1 MKLFTK
7 TIDKKLFAQYDKG
20 SDLKNQKVIAKIFNP
35 YGRGTWYILNSDP
48 EDPDYLWAITDLFE
62 IEIGSVS
69 RNELENIKVPPF
81 RLPLERDMYFDEI
94 NAYEL
99 YQGLKEGKRY
109 DDGGYMAN
117 GGQVNTRELNKKIK
131 DYYIKTYPTDD
142 LGQEINDKITFK
154 EFWAYLSQGYDVYD
168 VLEVSDSLVRERVFQ
183 KLSEIYAVDYDVVY
197 KMWLRGSKYGNGG
210 YMADGGIV
218 KNINED
224 LVTINAK
231 LKRLEEINSE
241 DAYRQTQMLRKQKSA
256 LEALLLIYDDEPKNT
271 EIMYKAGQHYP
282 KSSNGGYMA
291 NGGNVSTKYAIVDED
306 TDRIYFKSTDKK
318 FVELKFKEFQEIYP
332 TANLSIIE
340 FTNSYANGGYMADG
354 GGIGDDFGYHI
365 INKEVELKNG
375 KRIFLTKG
383 RYFWSNELGD
393 DSPSGIYYLTKD
405 GEFISSDM
413 VKFPLKAKGGYMA
426 KGGEMKTNVSNFG
439 KKGTGFDNPK
449 YKVSY
454 DQRGVML
461 KPTTDFKT
469 LGSKLVVSKLA
480 NGSYK
485 WDVVLQ
491 NGDIYQTK
499 TGFNTSDDAINDY
512 MKSSYAKGGYMAGGG
527 FLKDAKYVSKRN
539 ISSITLE
546 VDGKSV
552 TLKGEDLVDGV
563 YVKKTQS
570 ATKSATKTKVDTKE
584 VANKLTDLSYDVW
597 DKLKIESGSQIYAS
611 DATQKKLN
619 KEFKTIG
626 IDEIYSKLT
635 KPERKKV
642 SDILTDENQHSLR
655 NYLGLRGY
663 NGEQE
668 FNSYKTMFEES
679 KNYKRPY
686 VLNPKNFDR
695 VLAEGAALGDSTY
708 LVKVAEEYAEKEYG
722 KKVKKGA
729 GVAKAKKVGDKYD
742 YSQVTVFFQDGTQ
755 ETFEREDFEEFF
767 EIED

>member
-109 DDGGYMAN
+109 
-117 GGQVNTRELNKKIK
+117 
-131 DYYIKTYPTDD
+131 
-142 LGQEINDKITFK
+142 
-154 EFWAYLSQGYDVYD
+154 
-168 VLEVSDSLVRERVFQ
+168 
-183 KLSEIYAVDYDVVY
+183 
-197 KMWLRGSKYGNGG
+197 
-210 YMADGGIV
+210 ADGGETTKVDEFGSMSFRGVYDDYEMIVISKESEKDGGEIHTDRFLVSAKDINEAKKITEDLWRKNFNDSDLSIV
-218 KNINED
+218 KIMS
-224 LVTINAK
+224 
-231 LKRLEEINSE
+231 EE
-241 DAYRQTQMLRKQKSA
+241 AYRFKKINGLD
-256 LEALLLIYDDEPKNT
+256 IYDN
-271 EIMYKAGQHYP
+271 
-282 KSSNGGYMA
+282 
-291 NGGNVSTKYAIVDED
+291 
-306 TDRIYFKSTDKK
+306 
-318 FVELKFKEFQEIYP
+318 
-332 TANLSIIE
+332 
-340 FTNSYANGGYMADG
+340 
-354 GGIGDDFGYHI
+354 
-365 INKEVELKNG
+365 
-375 KRIFLTKG
+375 
-383 RYFWSNELGD
+383 
-393 DSPSGIYYLTKD
+393 
-405 GEFISSDM
+405 
-413 VKFPLKAKGGYMA
+413 
-426 KGGEMKTNVSNFG
+426 
-439 KKGTGFDNPK
+439 
-449 YKVSY
+449 
-454 DQRGVML
+454 
-461 KPTTDFKT
+461 
-469 LGSKLVVSKLA
+469 
-480 NGSYK
+480 
-485 WDVVLQ
+485 
-491 NGDIYQTK
+491 
-499 TGFNTSDDAINDY
+499 
-512 MKSSYAKGGYMAGGG
+512 GGYMAGGG

-668 FNSYKTMFEES
+668 YNSYVTMYEDGI
-679 KNYKRPY
+679 KKYKRAY

-742 YSQVTVFFQDGTQ
+742 YSEVTVFFQDGTQ

>member
-7 TIDKKLFAQYDKG
+7 SIDKKLFAQYDKG

-109 DDGGYMAN
+109 DDGGKLEMSDIYEKIGKFYISPEFNREKAKTLPYN
-117 GGQVNTRELNKKIK
+117 VINIEGNIVYRAESKEDAKDWISQRQNT
-131 DYYIKTYPTDD
+131 
-142 LGQEINDKITFK
+142 
-154 EFWAYLSQGYDVYD
+154 
-168 VLEVSDSLVRERVFQ
+168 
-183 KLSEIYAVDYDVVY
+183 IYAD
-197 KMWLRGSKYGNGG
+197 
-210 YMADGGIV
+210 
-218 KNINED
+218 
-224 LVTINAK
+224 
-231 LKRLEEINSE
+231 
-241 DAYRQTQMLRKQKSA
+241 
-256 LEALLLIYDDEPKNT
+256 
-271 EIMYKAGQHYP
+271 
-282 KSSNGGYMA
+282 
-291 NGGNVSTKYAIVDED
+291 
-306 TDRIYFKSTDKK
+306 
-318 FVELKFKEFQEIYP
+318 
-332 TANLSIIE
+332 
-340 FTNSYANGGYMADG
+340 
-354 GGIGDDFGYHI
+354 
-365 INKEVELKNG
+365 
-375 KRIFLTKG
+375 
-383 RYFWSNELGD
+383 
-393 DSPSGIYYLTKD
+393 
-405 GEFISSDM
+405 
-413 VKFPLKAKGGYMA
+413 GGYMA
-426 KGGEMKTNVSNFG
+426 KGGILKVDDYVWNAVGNKLIVDKVTDDEYFLIGFG
-439 KKGTGFDNPK
+439 QSSPSPFSKQKVDNYIETGEWT
-449 YKVSY
+449 
-454 DQRGVML
+454 L
-461 KPTTDFKT
+461 KPKM
-469 LGSKLVVSKLA
+469 A
-480 NGSYK
+480 NS
-485 WDVVLQ
+485 
-491 NGDIYQTK
+491 
-499 TGFNTSDDAINDY
+499 
-512 MKSSYAKGGYMAGGG
+512 GYMAEGGFVVYDKNFDENGKMKITIIGKHKTRLAAKKSAYGTGYNITDMETFEEMYGDKMNNGG

-546 VDGKSV
+546 LDGKSV

-563 YVKKTQS
+563 YVKKT
-570 ATKSATKTKVDTKE
+570 KSATKTPTKTKVDVKE
-584 VANKLTDLSYDVW
+584 VANKLSDLYYDVW
-597 DKLKIESGSQIYAS
+597 DKLKIESGSQIYSS

-619 KEFKTIG
+619 KELKNIG

-668 FNSYKTMFEES
+668 YNSYVTMYEDNM
-679 KNYKRPY
+679 KNYKRAY

-695 VLAEGAALGDSTY
+695 VLAEGGGLGDSTY
-708 LVKVAEEYAEKEYG
+708 LVEVAEEYAEKEYG

-742 YSQVTVFFQDGTQ
+742 YSEVTVFFQDGTQ

>member
-7 TIDKKLFAQYDKG
+7 SIDKKLFAQYDKG

-109 DDGGYMAN
+109 DDGGYMAK
-117 GGQVNTRELNKKIK
+117 GGILKVDDYVWNAVGNKLIVDKV
-131 DYYIKTYPTDD
+131 TDD
-142 LGQEINDKITFK
+142 EYFLIGFGQSSPSPFSK
-154 EFWAYLSQGYDVYD
+154 
-168 VLEVSDSLVRERVFQ
+168 Q
-183 KLSEIYAVDYDVVY
+183 KVDNYIETGEWTLKP
-197 KMWLRGSKYGNGG
+197 KMANSG
-210 YMADGGIV
+210 YMAEGGFV
-218 KNINED
+218 VYDKNFDENGKMKI
-224 LVTINAK
+224 TIIGKHKTRLAAK
-231 LKRLEEINSE
+231 
-241 DAYRQTQMLRKQKSA
+241 KSA
-256 LEALLLIYDDEPKNT
+256 Y
-271 EIMYKAGQHYP
+271 
-282 KSSNGGYMA
+282 
-291 NGGNVSTKYAIVDED
+291 
-306 TDRIYFKSTDKK
+306 
-318 FVELKFKEFQEIYP
+318 
-332 TANLSIIE
+332 
-340 FTNSYANGGYMADG
+340 
-354 GGIGDDFGYHI
+354 
-365 INKEVELKNG
+365 
-375 KRIFLTKG
+375 
-383 RYFWSNELGD
+383 
-393 DSPSGIYYLTKD
+393 
-405 GEFISSDM
+405 
-413 VKFPLKAKGGYMA
+413 
-426 KGGEMKTNVSNFG
+426 
-439 KKGTGFDNPK
+439 GTGYNI
-449 YKVSY
+449 
-454 DQRGVML
+454 
-461 KPTTDFKT
+461 TDMETFEEM
-469 LGSKLVVSKLA
+469 
-480 NGSYK
+480 Y
-485 WDVVLQ
+485 
-491 NGDIYQTK
+491 GDK
-499 TGFNTSDDAINDY
+499 MNN
-512 MKSSYAKGGYMAGGG
+512 GG

-546 VDGKSV
+546 LDGKSV

-563 YVKKTQS
+563 YVKKT
-570 ATKSATKTKVDTKE
+570 KSATKTPTKTKVDVKE
-584 VANKLTDLSYDVW
+584 VANKLSDLYYDVW
-597 DKLKIESGSQIYAS
+597 DKLKIESGSQIYSS

-619 KEFKTIG
+619 KELKNIG

-668 FNSYKTMFEES
+668 YNSYVTMYEDNM
-679 KNYKRPY
+679 KNYKRAY

-695 VLAEGAALGDSTY
+695 VLAEGGGLGDSTY

-742 YSQVTVFFQDGTQ
+742 YSEVTVFFQDGTQ

>member
-7 TIDKKLFAQYDKG
+7 SIDKKLFAQYDKG

-109 DDGGYMAN
+109 ADGGETTKVDEFGSMSFRGVYDDYEMIVISKESEKD
-117 GGQVNTRELNKKIK
+117 GGEIHTDRFLVSAKDINEAKKITEDLWRK
-131 DYYIKTYPTDD
+131 NFNDSDLSIVKIMSEEAYRFKKINGLDIYY
-142 LGQEINDKITFK
+142 
-154 EFWAYLSQGYDVYD
+154 
-168 VLEVSDSLVRERVFQ
+168 
-183 KLSEIYAVDYDVVY
+183 
-197 KMWLRGSKYGNGG
+197 NGG
-210 YMADGGIV
+210 YMADGGQLRSYKTFVEEYPDKKIYVRV
-218 KNINED
+218 KFAGADKDVQNYTANEENKKRA
-224 LVTINAK
+224 ISFA
-231 LKRLEEINSE
+231 KRLAEKNNGTYEGF
-241 DAYRQTQMLRKQKSA
+241 K
-256 LEALLLIYDDEPKNT
+256 IYT
-271 EIMYKAGQHYP
+271 Y
-282 KSSNGGYMA
+282 
-291 NGGNVSTKYAIVDED
+291 
-306 TDRIYFKSTDKK
+306 
-318 FVELKFKEFQEIYP
+318 
-332 TANLSIIE
+332 
-340 FTNSYANGGYMADG
+340 
-354 GGIGDDFGYHI
+354 
-365 INKEVELKNG
+365 
-375 KRIFLTKG
+375 
-383 RYFWSNELGD
+383 
-393 DSPSGIYYLTKD
+393 
-405 GEFISSDM
+405 
-413 VKFPLKAKGGYMA
+413 AKGGYMA
-426 KGGEMKTNVSNFG
+426 K
-439 KKGTGFDNPK
+439 
-449 YKVSY
+449 
-454 DQRGVML
+454 
-461 KPTTDFKT
+461 
-469 LGSKLVVSKLA
+469 
-480 NGSYK
+480 
-485 WDVVLQ
+485 
-491 NGDIYQTK
+491 
-499 TGFNTSDDAINDY
+499 
-512 MKSSYAKGGYMAGGG
+512 GG

-546 VDGKSV
+546 LDGKSV

-570 ATKSATKTKVDTKE
+570 ATKSATKTKVDARE
-584 VANKLTDLSYDVW
+584 VANKLSDLYYDVW
-597 DKLKIESGSQIYAS
+597 DKLKIESGSQIYSS

-619 KEFKTIG
+619 KELKAIG

-635 KPERKKV
+635 KPERRKV

-668 FNSYKTMFEES
+668 YNSYKNMYEDNI
-679 KNYKRPY
+679 KDYKRAFT
-686 VLNPKNFDR
+686 LNPKNFDR
-695 VLAEGAALGDSTY
+695 VLAEGGGLGDSTY

>member
-109 DDGGYMAN
+109 DDGGETTKVDEFGSMSFRGVYDDYEMIVISKESEKD
-117 GGQVNTRELNKKIK
+117 GGEIHTDRFLVSAKDINEAKKI
-131 DYYIKTYPTDD
+131 TED
-142 LGQEINDKITFK
+142 LWRKNFNDSD
-154 EFWAYLSQGYDVYD
+154 LS
-168 VLEVSDSLVRERVFQ
+168 
-183 KLSEIYAVDYDVVY
+183 
-197 KMWLRGSKYGNGG
+197 
-210 YMADGGIV
+210 IV
-218 KNINED
+218 KIMS
-224 LVTINAK
+224 
-231 LKRLEEINSE
+231 EE
-241 DAYRQTQMLRKQKSA
+241 AYRFKKINGLD
-256 LEALLLIYDDEPKNT
+256 IYDN
-271 EIMYKAGQHYP
+271 
-282 KSSNGGYMA
+282 
-291 NGGNVSTKYAIVDED
+291 
-306 TDRIYFKSTDKK
+306 
-318 FVELKFKEFQEIYP
+318 
-332 TANLSIIE
+332 
-340 FTNSYANGGYMADG
+340 
-354 GGIGDDFGYHI
+354 
-365 INKEVELKNG
+365 
-375 KRIFLTKG
+375 
-383 RYFWSNELGD
+383 
-393 DSPSGIYYLTKD
+393 
-405 GEFISSDM
+405 
-413 VKFPLKAKGGYMA
+413 
-426 KGGEMKTNVSNFG
+426 
-439 KKGTGFDNPK
+439 
-449 YKVSY
+449 
-454 DQRGVML
+454 
-461 KPTTDFKT
+461 
-469 LGSKLVVSKLA
+469 
-480 NGSYK
+480 
-485 WDVVLQ
+485 
-491 NGDIYQTK
+491 
-499 TGFNTSDDAINDY
+499 
-512 MKSSYAKGGYMAGGG
+512 GGYMAGGG

-668 FNSYKTMFEES
+668 YNSYVTMYEDGI
-679 KNYKRPY
+679 KKYKRAY

-742 YSQVTVFFQDGTQ
+742 YSEVTVFFQDGTQ

>member
-109 DDGGYMAN
+109 DDGGYMEDDDESEDIYDSVYEINIKEGENKVPYYIVRDKIDGEDVGIYDSLEDAQNWIKSKQYGFAN
-117 GGQVNTRELNKKIK
+117 GGFMAKGGITKDSIKRTLTSDTSQYFLEKDGDGYILTITPRGAMNSNFYYKFHVESLPNDNTRLK
-131 DYYIKTYPTDD
+131 YRLSP
-142 LGQEINDKITFK
+142 LG
-154 EFWAYLSQGYDVYD
+154 
-168 VLEVSDSLVRERVFQ
+168 
-183 KLSEIYAVDYDVVY
+183 
-197 KMWLRGSKYGNGG
+197 
-210 YMADGGIV
+210 
-218 KNINED
+218 
-224 LVTINAK
+224 
-231 LKRLEEINSE
+231 
-241 DAYRQTQMLRKQKSA
+241 
-256 LEALLLIYDDEPKNT
+256 
-271 EIMYKAGQHYP
+271 
-282 KSSNGGYMA
+282 
-291 NGGNVSTKYAIVDED
+291 
-306 TDRIYFKSTDKK
+306 
-318 FVELKFKEFQEIYP
+318 
-332 TANLSIIE
+332 
-340 FTNSYANGGYMADG
+340 YANGGETTKVDEFGSMSFRGVYDDYEMIVISKESEKDG
-354 GGIGDDFGYHI
+354 GEIHTDRFLVSAKD
-365 INKEVELKNG
+365 INEAKKITEDLWRKN
-375 KRIFLTKG
+375 F
-383 RYFWSNELGD
+383 N
-393 DSPSGIYYLTKD
+393 DSDLSIVKIMSEEAYRFKKINGLDIYD
-405 GEFISSDM
+405 N
-413 VKFPLKAKGGYMA
+413 GGYMA
-426 KGGEMKTNVSNFG
+426 KGGVLKVDDYVWNAVGNKLIVNKVTDDEYFLIGFGQSSPSPFSKQKVDNYIKTGEWTLKPKMADGGFVVYDKNFDENGKMKITIIG
-439 KKGTGFDNPK
+439 KHKTRLAAKKSSFGTGYNI
-449 YKVSY
+449 
-454 DQRGVML
+454 
-461 KPTTDFKT
+461 TDMETFEEM
-469 LGSKLVVSKLA
+469 
-480 NGSYK
+480 Y
-485 WDVVLQ
+485 
-491 NGDIYQTK
+491 GDK
-499 TGFNTSDDAINDY
+499 
-512 MKSSYAKGGYMAGGG
+512 MAGGG

-570 ATKSATKTKVDTKE
+570 ATKSATKTKVDTRE

-619 KEFKTIG
+619 KEFKAIG

-635 KPERKKV
+635 KSERKKV

>member
-1 MKLFTK
+1 VVKFYLPTNIETTNMKLFTK
-7 TIDKKLFAQYDKG
+7 SIDKKLFAQYDKG

-109 DDGGYMAN
+109 DDGGKLEMSDIYEKIGKFYISPEFNREKAKTFPYN
-117 GGQVNTRELNKKIK
+117 VINIEGNIVYRAESKEDAKDWISQRQNT
-131 DYYIKTYPTDD
+131 
-142 LGQEINDKITFK
+142 
-154 EFWAYLSQGYDVYD
+154 
-168 VLEVSDSLVRERVFQ
+168 
-183 KLSEIYAVDYDVVY
+183 IYAD
-197 KMWLRGSKYGNGG
+197 GG
-210 YMADGGIV
+210 YMAEGGKLDVGVYRIGKPKRIQPNLYEQKIV
-218 KNINED
+218 EIFENGDISTASD
-224 LVTINAK
+224 YGRK
-231 LKRLEEINSE
+231 L
-241 DAYRQTQMLRKQKSA
+241 
-256 LEALLLIYDDEPKNT
+256 DD
-271 EIMYKAGQHYP
+271 
-282 KSSNGGYMA
+282 
-291 NGGNVSTKYAIVDED
+291 
-306 TDRIYFKSTDKK
+306 FKSQKYPIIT
-318 FVELKFKEFQEIYP
+318 QERFEEQYK
-332 TANLSIIE
+332 
-340 FTNSYANGGYMADG
+340 Y
-354 GGIGDDFGYHI
+354 
-365 INKEVELKNG
+365 
-375 KRIFLTKG
+375 
-383 RYFWSNELGD
+383 
-393 DSPSGIYYLTKD
+393 
-405 GEFISSDM
+405 
-413 VKFPLKAKGGYMA
+413 AKGGYMA
-426 KGGEMKTNVSNFG
+426 KGGEVKVFNVGDKVIYAPNGKFFSGNRPNYKEGVISDIAISGATKLYTIKIENRFGVVTDLIQTSNIKELDKF
-439 KKGTGFDNPK
+439 
-449 YKVSY
+449 
-454 DQRGVML
+454 
-461 KPTTDFKT
+461 
-469 LGSKLVVSKLA
+469 
-480 NGSYK
+480 
-485 WDVVLQ
+485 
-491 NGDIYQTK
+491 
-499 TGFNTSDDAINDY
+499 
-512 MKSSYAKGGYMAGGG
+512 AKGGYMAEGGILKVDDYVWNAVGNKLIVDKVTDDEYFLIGFGQSSPSPFSKQKVDNYIKTGEWTLKPKMADGGFVVYDKNFDENGKMKITIIGKHKTRLAAKKSSFGKGYNITDMETFEEMYGDKMAGGG

-570 ATKSATKTKVDTKE
+570 ATKSATKTKVDTRE

-619 KEFKTIG
+619 KEFKAIG

-668 FNSYKTMFEES
+668 YNSYVTMYEDGI
-679 KNYKRPY
+679 KKYKRAY

-742 YSQVTVFFQDGTQ
+742 YSQVTVFFEDGTQ